1 MLIFVYKGN
10 ESIIKNLLY
19 YFLERTIIYIV
30 ICIFIYI
37 TETIIFIYIYI
48 YIYIY
53 NTTVVLLILVFY
65 IIFIVKK
72 FVRWMYI

>member
-37 TETIIFIYIYI
+37 TETIIFIYIY
-48 YIYIY
+48 